1 MDVGGEGVAAVVP
14 AGRPVAVA
22 VAPEVDGDGAE
33 PFGGQT
39 TGGAVPGVARL
50 AGAVQQKHNW
60 PIWVA
65 AAVDGEVDAVG
76 DQDLWQKAIL
86 GMACV
91 ANESA
96 HVNQVLDQ
104 AVNLIQSVPV
114 IQLVRS
120 RIELL

>member
-1 MDVGGEGVAAVVP
+1 MTVGLCTVELFIPDGHSLKEKRQVLQSLKTRLRDKFNLSVA
-14 AGRPVAVA
+14 
-22 VAPEVDGDGAE
+22 E
-33 PFGGQT
+33 
-39 TGGAVPGVARL
+39 
-50 AGAVQQKHNW
+50 
-60 PIWVA
+60 
-65 AAVDGEVDAVG
+65 VG

-96 HVNQVLDQ
+96 HVNPVLDQ